1 MMSATYHQMV
11 PKKKKEGERKRKRE
25 GTVNVANVNSQKIYM
40 KEMRMLPVLLF

>member
-11 PKKKKEGERKRKRE
+11 PKKKEGERKRKRE